1 MKFGLT
7 LLAVILAATLS
18 TRARAQIIKPLDRS
32 KQADVNDKTLNF
44 GDAPLGSLSQPM
56 ADLPGSPLSKGDLKL
71 QDVDQKKT
79 DFKSL
84 ELSTVSTTTLP
95 KGNFTTRRAEAD
107 VPSDE
112 TKKQSDQTKKD
123 APINKRQ
130 IKPFTPAGE
139 QELKHQLNEP
149 PLDAQTQH

>member
-7 LLAVILAATLS
+7 LLMVVLGALLS
-18 TRARAQIIKPLDRS
+18 APAHAQIIKPLDRS
-32 KQADVNDKTLNF
+32 KQADVNDKTLTF

-71 QDVDQKKT
+71 QDVDQKKS

-123 APINKRQ
+123 AQINKRQ
-130 IKPFTPAGE
+130 IKPFTPSGE
-139 QELKHQLNEP
+139 EELKHQLNEP
-149 PLDAQTQH
+149 PLDAQDHH

>member
-7 LLAVILAATLS
+7 LRTVILAAMLS
-18 TRARAQIIKPLDRS
+18 MPVHAQIIKPLDRS

-56 ADLPGSPLSKGDLKL
+56 VELPGSPLSKGDLKL

-84 ELSTVSTTTLP
+84 ELSTVSTATLP

-112 TKKQSDQTKKD
+112 TRRQSDQTKKN
-123 APINKRQ
+123 APINGRQ

-139 QELKHQLNEP
+139 QELKHQLNES

>member
-7 LLAVILAATLS
+7 LLAVIFAATLS